1 MGLFSEELLELDR
14 NTVMLM
20 IEERKKE
27 LENLKLE
34 HQKLI
39 QVNRNLKL
47 ENQELKKLNKNLEL
61 EHQKR
66 MEELEKNTTENTSTP
81 NIP

>member
-20 IEERKKE
+20 IEARKKE

-34 HQKLI
+34 Y
-39 QVNRNLKL
+39 
-47 ENQELKKLNKNLEL
+47 QELVKLGKEKDRKIAEL
-61 EHQKR
+61 QKR
-66 MEELEKNTTENTSTP
+66 IEELEKNNKENISTP